1 MSMPASTYGDG
12 NCPGMAL
19 PHDISSFDR
28 GVVEGGLRPAER
40 DWLIRQR
47 RAWMTDS
54 GCRSDDPDDLV
65 DAHAVLIVPS
75 WWAGFRDWP
84 FGAGASPLAVSRRD
98 VTDVARQCRE
108 NECWLPLLV
117 ASVAWGWGKSG
128 FGPTRLTWIL
138 DGNARWEALPRAE
151 TNQRLVGAVEALDRE
166 GAVESYRH
174 LLGDGQ
180 IPGLGPA
187 FFTKF
192 LYFADR
198 AGGGRG
204 GALILDARLARQ
216 MRRFWRC
223 RADESYAA
231 DGRSPDWLW
240 QGPVWSPYRYHVYL
254 AFMGRIAAELS
265 ESGERWTPE
274 LVELLLFR
282 GGPVGAT

>member
-1 MSMPASTYGDG
+1 MPASTYGEG
-12 NCPGMAL
+12 NCPGIPL
-19 PHDISSFDR
+19 PHDTSSFDR

-65 DAHAVLIVPS
+65 DAHAVPIVAS
-75 WWAGFRDWP
+75 RWARFGELP
-84 FGAGASPLAVSRRD
+84 FGAGASPLSVRRRD
-98 VTDVARQCRE
+98 VTEVARQCRK

-117 ASVAWGWGKSG
+117 ASVAWGWGKGG
-128 FGPTRLTWIL
+128 FGPTRLGWIL
-138 DGNARWEALPRAE
+138 DGNTRWEAPPRAVME
-151 TNQRLVGAVEALDRE
+151 RRLAGAVETLDRE
-166 GAVESYRH
+166 GAVASYRY

-198 AGGGRG
+198 AAGGRG
-204 GALILDARLARQ
+204 CALILDARLARQ
-216 MRRFWRC
+216 MGRFWQC
-223 RADESYAA
+223 RADEPYAA

-240 QGPVWSPYRYHVYL
+240 QGPVWSAYRYHVYL
-254 AFMGRIAAELS
+254 SFVGRIAAELS

-282 GGPVGAT
+282 GGLVGPG